1 MCEHHHHHE
10 HNHEH
15 GTEHHHHHNHG
26 GWTVVRVCIA
36 IVLFA
41 AGLVLHLS
49 GFAKLAV
56 FGAAYLIAGYD
67 ILWSAL
73 KNIIKGEVFDE
84 NFLMGIA
91 TLGAF
96 AIREYPEAVMVMV
109 LFQIGEYFQDRAV
122 AKSRASITKLM
133 DIRPDFANVEEG
145 GGINKKSPEDVN
157 IGDVIVVKA
166 GEKIPLDGVVIDGK
180 AVVDTSAL
188 TGESLPREII
198 EGDNAVSGCINTNGV
213 IRIRV
218 AKKFGESTVSK
229 ILELVE
235 HASAKKAKAEN
246 FITRFARY
254 YTPAVVI
261 GAVLLAILPPLLFGA
276 AFGVWFERAL
286 TFLVISCPCA
296 LVISVPLGFFAGI
309 GGASRCGILVKGST
323 YLEALSRPDSV
334 VFDKTGTLTK
344 GTFKVTKINPADGV
358 SENDLLEYTAFAE
371 NYSNHP
377 IALSVKSYYG
387 KEIDN
392 ALISDVSE
400 FAGNGVRAEVRGNTV
415 LVGNDKLMDKY
426 NIVYSKSDEAGTII
440 YTALNNKYLG
450 YIVISDEVKPDSAAT
465 IKELNKTVKNVVML
479 TGDSNSAADYVAKQ
493 LGIKNV
499 CSQLLPVDKVEKIE
513 ELIAKKQKNRSVI
526 FAGDG
531 INDAPVLTRA
541 DVGIAMGALGSDAAI
556 EAADVVIMDDKPSKI
571 LTAVKVA
578 QKTMSIV
585 KQNIVFALGIKA
597 LFLLLG
603 AFGFITM
610 WGAVF
615 ADVGVTLIAVLNSL
629 RALKVTV

>member
-10 HNHEH
+10 HNHDH
-15 GTEHHHHHNHG
+15 GAEHHHHHNHG
-26 GWTVVRVCIA
+26 GSAIVRVCIA
-36 IVLFA
+36 IVFFTS
-41 AGLVLHLS
+41 GLVLHLS

-96 AIREYPEAVMVMV
+96 ALKEYPEAVMVMV

-145 GGINKKSPEDVN
+145 GGINKKSSEDVN
-157 IGDVIVVKA
+157 VGDVIVVKA

-188 TGESLPREII
+188 TGEFLPREIR

-235 HASAKKAKAEN
+235 HASEKKAKAEN

-261 GAVLLAILPPLLFGA
+261 GAVLLAILPPLLFGG

-323 YLEALSRPDSV
+323 YLEALSRSDSV

-344 GTFKVTKINPADGV
+344 GTFKVTKIKPADGV

-377 IALSVKSYYG
+377 IALSVKLYYG

-415 LVGNDKLMDKY
+415 LAGNDKLMDKY
-426 NIVYSKSDEAGTII
+426 NIVYSKADEAGTII

-499 CSQLLPVDKVEKIE
+499 YSQLLPAGKVEKIE
-513 ELIAKKQKNRSVI
+513 ELIAKKPKNSSVI

-603 AFGFITM
+603 ALGFITM